1 MGYVKARAAV
11 WNPEDPSKGCE
22 VEFLADTG
30 AIYTILPSSLLESLG
45 IRRRGKRRFR
55 LADNR
60 VIERDVGFIGIR
72 VGDREAVTVT
82 VFGDEGLYI
91 LGVTALEELGL
102 EVDPITGELKE
113 MELLLL
119 PFISPFIP
127 PHNK

>member
-1 MGYVKARAAV
+1 M
-11 WNPEDPSKGCE
+11 
-22 VEFLADTG
+22 
-30 AIYTILPSSLLESLG
+30 
-45 IRRRGKRRFR
+45 
-55 LADNR
+55 
-60 VIERDVGFIGIR
+60 
-72 VGDREAVTVT
+72 TVT